1 MMIKE
6 KQVSQ
11 AFYQFILPFSWKA
24 GKIRNFI
31 LYLQKNQ
38 FTSFHLNELQN
49 ESAYYGGYQVSHS
62 EMESFFLPLT
72 SQFLFPSSGH
82 EKGFQRFTKAF
93 SMDGLLSTT
102 ELKLP
107 FLIHSID
114 LIICPYELGFITVR
128 TEIKDV
134 SLSNAIEFA
143 NQINWKDFE
152 DLLPDFSTFVNW
164 DSPPPFLEPD
174 KMHIQ
179 SLLQFANE
187 EAIDELDV
195 FRSVT
200 LCGGDAGNHEY
211 ITNYV
216 QDHIYSR
223 WVPNTYICVNEHC
236 FTCLTNSSNP
246 NLMTLAKSFYGE
258 NYYLHL
264 INLFNKLVF
273 VKIAHLYSTIH
284 IEKDYNKIEKLI
296 YFINSFTSNFFFA
309 EYPAK
314 LEGQEL
320 FKLFKR
326 AYNIDSL
333 YLNTKETLFSLFKYE
348 ENSVTKK
355 DSMLLLV
362 LTLYTVICGIFSMN
376 LFTKDL
382 EGKIHWSHFKSYN
395 PFEYFAVFIV
405 FSGII
410 VVAILGFQ
418 SLYQVI
424 QERKNKKQWD
434 EQAVISSRFP
444 KKSN

>member
-11 AFYQFILPFSWKA
+11 AFFQFILPFSWKA
-24 GKIRNFI
+24 VTIRNFI
-31 LYLQKNQ
+31 LFLQKNQ
-38 FTSFHLNELQN
+38 FTPYRLKELHNET
-49 ESAYYGGYQVSHS
+49 AYYGGYQVLHS
-62 EMESFFLPLT
+62 DMEAFFHPIT

-82 EKGFQRFTKAF
+82 EKGFQRYTKDINVE
-93 SMDGLLSTT
+93 SLLTINHQ
-102 ELKLP
+102 KIP
-107 FLIHSID
+107 FQIHSID
-114 LIICPYELGFITVR
+114 LILCPYELGFITVR
-128 TEIKDV
+128 TEIKDT
-134 SLSNAIEFA
+134 SLSNAIDFA
-143 NQINWKDFE
+143 NHFNRKDYE
-152 DLLPDFSTFVNW
+152 DLLPDLRHFVNL

-179 SLLQFANE
+179 SLLHFADGE
-187 EAIDELDV
+187 SIDEVDV

-200 LCGGDAGNHEY
+200 LCGENVGNHEY

-216 QDHIYSR
+216 KDHSYSR
-223 WVPNTYICVNEHC
+223 WAPNTYICVNENC
-236 FTCLTNSSNP
+236 FSCLTNSSTP
-246 NLMTLAKSFYGE
+246 KLMAVAKRFYGE

-273 VKIAHLYSTIH
+273 VKIAQNYSTIR
-284 IEKDYNKIEKLI
+284 IEKDYNEIEKLI
-296 YFINSFTSNFFFA
+296 YFINSFTSNFFFI
-309 EYPAK
+309 EYPTN

-382 EGKIHWSHFKSYN
+382 EGKIDWSHFKSYN

-434 EQAVISSRFP
+434 EQAVISSQVP

>member
-11 AFYQFILPFSWKA
+11 AFFQFILPFSWKA
-24 GKIRNFI
+24 ATIRNFI
-31 LYLQKNQ
+31 LFLQKNQ
-38 FTSFHLNELQN
+38 FTPYRLHELHN
-49 ESAYYGGYQVSHS
+49 ESTYYGGYQVSHS
-62 EMESFFLPLT
+62 EMKAFFHPLT
-72 SQFLFPSSGH
+72 SQILFPSSGY
-82 EKGFQRFTKAF
+82 EKGFQRYTKVINVE
-93 SMDGLLSTT
+93 SLLNIDH
-102 ELKLP
+102 LKVP
-107 FLIHSID
+107 FQIHSID

-128 TEIKDV
+128 TEIKDT
-134 SLSNAIEFA
+134 SLSNAIDFA
-143 NQINWKDFE
+143 NHFNRKDYE
-152 DLLPDFSTFVNW
+152 DLLPDLGPFIDL

-179 SLLQFANE
+179 SLLHLANE
-187 EAIDELDV
+187 ESIDEIDV

-200 LCGGDAGNHEY
+200 LCGEDAGNHEY
-211 ITNYV
+211 IHNYV
-216 QDHIYSR
+216 KDHSYSR
-223 WVPNTYICVNEHC
+223 WAPNTFICVNEHC
-236 FTCLTNSSNP
+236 FTCITNSSTQK
-246 NLMTLAKSFYGE
+246 LMAEAKNFYGE
-258 NYYLHL
+258 NYYLQL

-273 VKIAHLYSTIH
+273 VKIAHNYSTIH
-284 IEKDYNKIEKLI
+284 IEKDYNEIEKLI
-296 YFINSFTSNFFFA
+296 YFINSFSSNFFFI

-314 LEGQEL
+314 PDGQEL
-320 FKLFKR
+320 FRLFRR
-326 AYNIDSL
+326 AYDIDSL

-410 VVAILGFQ
+410 VVGILGFQ

-434 EQAVISSRFP
+434 EQAVISPQIP